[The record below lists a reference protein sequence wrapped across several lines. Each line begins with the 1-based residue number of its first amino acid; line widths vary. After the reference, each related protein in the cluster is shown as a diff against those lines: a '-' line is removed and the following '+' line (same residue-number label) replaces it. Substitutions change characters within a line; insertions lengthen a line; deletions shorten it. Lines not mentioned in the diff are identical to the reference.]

1 MEGEK
6 VVIPASQRVFGDIV
20 YWITILAALLCIIG
34 PMIAIVNMDKNVIN
48 PHYLMQNIFDGM
60 KPDFE
65 EQNLEFN
72 ALAGDNRIAVE
83 DAEKFDDPEKVD
95 RDIQIRILSDE
106 GLGEI
111 ATIVAINKSDNTL
124 ELSDGLLNSYVAG
137 HTEVAEVTV
146 WDAKG
151 NRRLAANAQ
160 AGQQTL
166 ELVSVE
172 RLDNPTQENAIAIM
186 IEDTHNREVAMIESI
201 DRQTNTL
208 TLTSGLANSYS
219 VTDTAKISQVT
230 VVDDTRGGHFW
241 TDNFTTGDGLTQFG
255 LVLGCAVGLP
265 SMIGAAMIFKFKE
278 KRSGWALAAL
288 WIGFMIAVSA
298 IGLIS
303 LE

>member
-34 PMIAIVNMDKNVIN
+34 PMIAIINIDKNVIN

-72 ALAGDNRIAVE
+72 AVAGDNRIAVE

-95 RDIQIRILSDE
+95 RDVQIRILSDE

-111 ATIVAINKSDNTL
+111 ATIIAINKSDNTL

-166 ELVSVE
+166 ELMSVE

-186 IEDTHNREVAMIESI
+186 IEDTHNREVAMVESI

-241 TDNFTTGDGLTQFG
+241 ADNFTTGDGLTQFG

-265 SMIGAAMIFKFKE
+265 AMVGAAMIFGFKE

-288 WIGFMIAVSA
+288 WIAFMIAVSA